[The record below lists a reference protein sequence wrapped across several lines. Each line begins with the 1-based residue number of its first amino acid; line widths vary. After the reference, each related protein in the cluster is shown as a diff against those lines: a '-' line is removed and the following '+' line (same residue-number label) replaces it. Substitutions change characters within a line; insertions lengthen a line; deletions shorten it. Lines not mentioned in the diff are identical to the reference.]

1 MIFPGKN
8 KKKGGE
14 TATGTEGLNPV
25 AQGPHLGTQRGTGGR
40 QDRPQSDEPQRAQRV
55 VQHGEIHGEMMVSYD
70 GFIIY
75 NWRYRRYRHSGES
88 EFIIIMSGEI
98 LVKLKW
104 NVSSGKPTVCEL
116 EVFHVFHDA
125 ASSWNAQ
132 WVMVAV
138 RANPSEKYGWTENIF
153 DPSYGSI
160 NI

>member
-1 MIFPGKN
+1 MVK
-8 KKKGGE
+8 
-14 TATGTEGLNPV
+14 L
-25 AQGPHLGTQRGTGGR
+25 
-40 QDRPQSDEPQRAQRV
+40 RV
-55 VQHGEIHGEMMVSYD
+55 K
-70 GFIIY
+70 IY
-75 NWRYRRYRHSGES
+75 NWRYRHSGES